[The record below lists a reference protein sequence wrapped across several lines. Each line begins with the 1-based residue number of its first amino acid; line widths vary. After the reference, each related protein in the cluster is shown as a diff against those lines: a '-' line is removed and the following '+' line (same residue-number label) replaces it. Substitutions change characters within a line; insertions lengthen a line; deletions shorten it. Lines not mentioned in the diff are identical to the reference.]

1 MTEWDEEYELFLA
14 LMRDDFLV
22 FLEWAFLVLHPGAAY
37 LSGWHIEVIAHQL
50 MRIHKGEITRLNANL
65 APRSLK
71 SIIVT
76 VAWPAWNLGR
86 NPSFKILAVSYGAAL
101 ATEHAQNCRTLMTHP
116 DFRRAFPA
124 CKIAD
129 SAPLEMMRT
138 TAHGHRQATSVG
150 APATGFG
157 CNLLIVDDISKADA
171 SAGEREK
178 ATKFFSSS
186 LLTRLNDKGHDAVI
200 VVGQRTATDDLP
212 GHLYDQGGWEHVN
225 LPAIAQ
231 QDILVNL
238 SPTRQ
243 HLFKKGDVLHPE
255 RESREVLSKIRKEM
269 GDPDFAAQYLQ
280 NPSALTGRVM
290 SPEWFPLVEARYRH
304 YYQRVI
310 FSIDTAL
317 SDSPTSDYS
326 VISIFGWREG
336 KSDLADLWR
345 KQCTYEM
352 LTATLDKLIQKW
364 APTNFVIE
372 RSGYGISLI
381 SRLENRLGSSGGI
394 HPFTASIS
402 KSERVG
408 RMAHYLSQGHIRF
421 VKDAPYLPALLN
433 EISGFP
439 GGMHDD
445 QVDTIVQYANS
456 AAQGWDRF
464 SVVDWNWRNRPDSG
478 RLVRY

>member
-14 LMRDDFLV
+14 LMREDFLV
-22 FLEWAFLVLHPGAAY
+22 FLEWAFLVLNPGVRY
-37 LSGWHIEVIAHQL
+37 QPNWHIELIAYQL
-50 MRIHKGEITRLNANL
+50 MRVLDGEVTRLNINL

-71 SIIVT
+71 SITTTI
-76 VAWPAWNLGR
+76 AYPAWRLGH
-86 NPSFKILAVSYGAAL
+86 NPSLKILAASYGAAL

-124 CKIAD
+124 CEIATN
-129 SAPLEMMRT
+129 APLEMMRT
-138 TAHGHRQATSVG
+138 TARGHRQATSVN

-157 CNLLIVDDISKADA
+157 CDLLIVDDITKADA
-171 SAGEREK
+171 SAGER
-178 ATKFFSSS
+178 ATANKFFTSS
-186 LLTRLNDKGHDAVI
+186 LLTRCNNKGRDAVL
-200 VVGQRTATDDLP
+200 VTSQRTATDDLP
-212 GHLYDQGGWEHVN
+212 GHLYDQGGWEHIN

-231 QDILVNL
+231 QDMLVKL

-345 KQCTYEM
+345 KQCTYE
-352 LTATLDKLIQKW
+352 TLAAQLDRLIKQW

-372 RSGYGISLI
+372 RSGYGFSLI
-381 SRLENRLGSSGGI
+381 SRLSDRLGSTNGI
-394 HPFTASIS
+394 HPFSASIS
-402 KSERVG
+402 KGERVG
-408 RMAHYLSQGHIRF
+408 RMAHYLAQGHIRF
-421 VKDAPYLPALLN
+421 VKDAPYLPSLLN

-464 SVVDWNWRNRPDSG
+464 SVVDWNWRNQPDSG